1 MQRAKRQRD
10 LECGFTLFGWD
21 GNNLAWESSP
31 PRDDGDSGRTVH
43 YLYEPGS
50 FVPVAQALRK
60 SPIRLHKQPDWSQR
74 EYDFDQ
80 DPLWHTEVKPQGF
93 DAIAWYQCDHL
104 GTPMELTDEQGNV
117 AWAGQYKAW
126 GEVREER
133 SEWARQQGLS
143 NPIRFPGQYQDC
155 ETGLHYNR
163 HRYYEPRQGRFISR
177 DPISYRGGLNLYA
190 YTPNPVGWTDASGL
204 CSTRLNRNLG
214 GIKYDNLQA
223 HHIIPEEI
231 WEDNITFMDD
241 IGVGGN
247 MDNKENGV
255 LMPDSADKAKQMKRK
270 FYHCGSHD
278 VYSRAVQEEIS
289 EIASAFYS
297 GAISDGEARQEISA
311 IQVRNRMWL
320 KTPAIPGTSPIR
332 LR

>member
-1 MQRAKRQRD
+1 M
-10 LECGFTLFGWD
+10 
-21 GNNLAWESSP
+21 
-31 PRDDGDSGRTVH
+31 
-43 YLYEPGS
+43 
-50 FVPVAQALRK
+50 
-60 SPIRLHKQPDWSQR
+60 
-74 EYDFDQ
+74 
-80 DPLWHTEVKPQGF
+80 
-93 DAIAWYQCDHL
+93 
-104 GTPMELTDEQGNV
+104 
-117 AWAGQYKAW
+117 
-126 GEVREER
+126 
-133 SEWARQQGLS
+133 
-143 NPIRFPGQYQDC
+143 
-155 ETGLHYNR
+155 
-163 HRYYEPRQGRFISR
+163 
-177 DPISYRGGLNLYA
+177 
-190 YTPNPVGWTDASGL
+190 
-204 CSTRLNRNLG
+204 NRNLG